1 MSYRIS
7 IAPQLPGS
15 AVYNPFEILGIS
27 SSLDERAIK
36 KHYKKL
42 SLQLYVLGH
51 IVLIIIII
59 IICRTHRLTSC
70 LYLWEGADR

>member
-7 IAPQLPGS
+7 TAPAIPGA

-27 SSLDERAIK
+27 SSLDDKAIK

-42 SLQLYVLGH
+42 SLQL
-51 IVLIIIII
+51 
-59 IICRTHRLTSC
+59 
-70 LYLWEGADR
+70 